1 MSIWEVEHGPVFSEK
16 NRSRMCVLEG
26 REWPIRTCFMDIK
39 SCPFG
44 RSSMDDSHLLFLRK
58 TGPECPFS
66 KVENGPCAPVLWT
79 YNHVH
84 LGGRAWIH
92 ASIRASIHAAGPRRL
107 PEPNVC
113 QAPSL
118 ERLRIL
124 SQKGCVHKS
133 SGSAPILH
141 EMVWTKQWL
150 RIWLSSSRLLG
161 RGPHKNCKN
170 DLDDQT

>member
-44 RSSMDDSHLLFLRK
+44 RSSMDDSHLFFLRK

-150 RIWLSSSRLLG
+150 RIWLGSSRLLG